1 MAKPLHVW
9 ARVSEDERRIIEKL
23 AAAMNMNISEF
34 IRYLILKE
42 LEKRSI
48 ITTKI
53 EILKKELKANG
64 LDGGAEN
71 D

>member
-1 MAKPLHVW
+1 MTKTLYVW
-9 ARVSEDERRIIEKL
+9 GRVTPEERILVEKL
-23 AAAMNMNISEF
+23 AKVMNMNVSEF